1 MLLEHAVPVKTPHS
15 PATSSLAVRAVE
27 VLGELALFSDG
38 PHHPTGHPG
47 PLGGAAHIDL
57 AVAGI
62 QRKASRSTLVHRWP
76 VHVGYY
82 PGVLV
87 QFVTAPHLL
96 QSTGS
101 SETYS

>member
-1 MLLEHAVPVKTPHS
+1 M
-15 PATSSLAVRAVE
+15 RAVE

-38 PHHPTGHPG
+38 HHHPTGHPG

-57 AVAGI
+57 AVAGS
-62 QRKASRSTLVHRWP
+62 QSKASRSTLVYRWS
-76 VHVGYY
+76 VHVGDY

-87 QFVTAPHLL
+87 RSVTTPHLL